1 MATRTDV
8 LSPPRIAA
16 WWDVIVDWST
26 TVDHKKIGIMYLL
39 ASFGFF
45 VLGGIEALMIRTQLA
60 GPEQAFLHPQ
70 TYNEIL
76 TMHGTTMIFLVVMPI
91 LVGFGNYVV
100 PIMIGAYD
108 MAFPRLN
115 ALGLWLFVFGGI
127 LLYLSFLSGG
137 APDAGWFAYAPLT
150 EKTYSASNGMDFWVL
165 GLLVTGFASIAGA
178 INFIVTILN
187 MRAPGLT
194 LNRLPVFVWT
204 QLVTSFL
211 ILFAFPSLTVAQ
223 ILLFF
228 DRNFGTGFF
237 MAEVGGSPILW
248 QHLFWFFGHPEVYIM
263 VLPAFGIISET
274 IPVFSRKPIFGYA
287 AIVYATVAIGFIG
300 FTVWAHHMFAVGM
313 PPVVT
318 AAFGASSMIIA
329 VPTAIKIFNWIG
341 TMWKGKIKFTTAML
355 FATSF
360 VAMFVIGGLSG
371 IFLATVPIDWQL
383 TDSYYVVAHFH
394 YVLFGGTALA
404 LLAAVYYW
412 FPKMSG
418 RLLDE
423 RLGKL
428 NWFLIFVG
436 FNLTFFPMHWL
447 GLNGMPRRI
456 ATYGAGLGWDFWNF
470 VATIGA
476 WVIGAG
482 VLVLMLNL
490 VQSLRNGEPAGDNPW
505 GGWSLEWATTSP
517 PPSHN
522 FAYGLPPVRGR
533 RPLWDTDESRV
544 MSDVEVQEV
553 AKEEHFH
560 LPPNS
565 YWPLVLGLGVTLIA
579 AGFIY
584 TYVLTGIGVLM
595 FAVSVIGWVQ
605 EQGYH

>member
-1 MATRTDV
+1 MATRTGV
-8 LSPPRIAA
+8 LSPPRLAA
-16 WWDVIVDWST
+16 WWEVIVDWLT

-45 VLGGIEALMIRTQLA
+45 ILGGIEALMIRTQLA

-70 TYNEIL
+70 TYNEVL

-91 LVGFGNYVV
+91 LVGFGNYIV

-115 ALGLWLFVFGGI
+115 AVGLWLFIFGGI

-150 EKTYSASNGMDFWVL
+150 AKTYSPTNGMDFWVL

-237 MAEVGGSPILW
+237 LAEVGGSPILW

-274 IPVFSRKPIFGYA
+274 IPVYSRKPIFGYA

-329 VPTAIKIFNWIG
+329 VPTAIKIFNWLG
-341 TMWKGKIKFTTAML
+341 TMWKGKIQFTTAML

-360 VAMFVIGGLSG
+360 VAMFLIGGLSG

-482 VLVLMLNL
+482 VVVLMLNL

-517 PPSHN
+517 PPAHN
-522 FAYGLPPVRGR
+522 FEYGLPPVRGR
-533 RPLWDTDESRV
+533 RPLWNADESRV
-544 MSDVEVQEV
+544 MTEIEVQE
-553 AKEEHFH
+553 AAQEDHIH

-565 YWPLVLGLGVTLIA
+565 FWPLVLGLGVTLIA
-579 AGFIY
+579 AGFVY
-584 TYVLTGIGVLM
+584 TYVLTVIGVLM